1 MKNWQKEKSEK
12 FRESVSKEGTVRPK
26 QLSAWEKMKE
36 EWEKKEIEEKAL
48 KLKQERDAKEKAE
61 EITKSKSIINFVC
74 KKIQSYSDN
83 IWNVFNTFDTDKSGS
98 IDKVELKRVLDYC
111 QVTLNEADLDKVFD
125 MIDQDGNKKISY

>member
-74 KKIQSYSDN
+74 KKI
-83 IWNVFNTFDTDKSGS
+83 
-98 IDKVELKRVLDYC
+98 
-111 QVTLNEADLDKVFD
+111 
-125 MIDQDGNKKISY
+125 